1 MHPILSYMGYQKT
14 CLIIVGF
21 ITFARK
27 LQFTS
32 FFFFFRSCFEKNY
45 FFCFKLIYFDVLILF

>member
-32 FFFFFRSCFEKNY
+32 VFFFFSISCFEKNY
-45 FFCFKLIYFDVLILF
+45 YFYFFVLN

>member
-32 FFFFFRSCFEKNY
+32 FFFFQEVVLKKII
-45 FFCFKLIYFDVLILF
+45 FFVLN